1 MATPQLVSLD
11 ELTQSQY
18 AQLIESNADLDPESV
33 LVKAEAAIESR
44 LGRRISV
51 ASYTERFRAEGQTVW
66 VRNRPVI
73 TVTAL
78 KRRIRVNDSWS
89 VLDHS
94 LLEIESGPGYFTSYD
109 PIKGYQIEVTYSA
122 GYTDIPED
130 IKEAVIMQT
139 VLFSYQDLE
148 VYGSGDA
155 RSPGILYFN
164 QDIDRLL
171 APYRSSATVYH

>member
-1 MATPQLVSLD
+1 MATPQLVTLD

-33 LVKAEAAIESR
+33 LVKAEAAIQAR
-44 LGRRISV
+44 IGRSI
-51 ASYTERFRAEGQTVW
+51 ALTSYTERFRASGQTVW
-66 VRNRPVI
+66 VRNRPI
-73 TVTAL
+73 NTITAL
-78 KRRIRVNDSWS
+78 KRRYRVTDAWTI
-89 VLDHS
+89 LDPEQV
-94 LLEIESGPGYFTSYD
+94 EIESGPGYFTAYT

-122 GYTDIPED
+122 GYTVVPED

-155 RSPGILYFN
+155 RAPGILYFN

-171 APYRSSATVYH
+171 APYRASASVYH